1 MKRSENQ
8 LKFMPLVCNEEH
20 SARVYSIDLS
30 PMFNGQ
36 EEKFR
41 KYVTF

>member
-1 MKRSENQ
+1 
-8 LKFMPLVCNEEH
+8 MPLVYNEEH
-20 SARVYSIDLS
+20 STRVYSIDLS
-30 PMFNGQ
+30 PMFNVQ